1 MRTYLGILAR
11 HALVIV
17 TMALAISVLTPAA
30 EAATQTQS
38 EQFIDQNI
46 QKGLAILNNRSLS
59 EAQRRDQFSHFL
71 LDLTDM
77 RRIAMYTLGQYRRGA
92 SQADLDQFAT
102 AFRDYAS
109 SVYQSYFQRY
119 SGQRLQVVGSA
130 PGSSATNS
138 IVRTVL
144 IDPNERGQ
152 QPEID
157 FRVYTDRGQ
166 PQVLD
171 FSYSGI
177 WLAETERNDFTGFLG
192 QNGGDLHALIAH
204 LNQLA
209 QQFRSGQVP
218 QGPGPTG
225 ASPTGNGRQG

>member
-17 TMALAISVLTPAA
+17 TMALAISVLVPAA
-30 EAATQTQS
+30 DAATQTQS
-38 EQFIDQNI
+38 EQYIDQNI
-46 QKGLAILNNRSLS
+46 QKGLGILNNHSLS
-59 EAQRRDQFSHFL
+59 EAQRRDQFSRFL
-71 LDLTDM
+71 LNLTDM
-77 RRIAMYTLGQYRRGA
+77 HRIAMYTLGQYRRGA
-92 SQADLDQFAT
+92 SQTDLDQFSQAFQDYAT
-102 AFRDYAS
+102 A
-109 SVYQSYFQRY
+109 VYQSYFSRY
-119 SGQRLQVVGSA
+119 SGQKLQVIGSA

-152 QPEID
+152 QPEVD

-171 FSYSGI
+171 FSYGGI

-192 QNGGDLHALIAH
+192 QNGGDLHALITH
-204 LNQLA
+204 LNQLS

-218 QGPGPTG
+218 QGTAP
-225 ASPTGNGRQG
+225 AAQRQG

>member
-17 TMALAISVLTPAA
+17 TMALAISVLVPAA
-30 EAATQTQS
+30 DAATQTQS
-38 EQFIDQNI
+38 EQYIDQNI
-46 QKGLAILNNRSLS
+46 QKGLGILNNRSLS
-59 EAQRRDQFSHFL
+59 EAQRRDQFSRFL
-71 LDLTDM
+71 LNLTDM
-77 RRIAMYTLGQYRRGA
+77 HRIAMYTLGQYRRGA
-92 SQADLDQFAT
+92 SQTDLDQFSQAFQDYAT
-102 AFRDYAS
+102 A
-109 SVYQSYFQRY
+109 VYQSYFSRY
-119 SGQRLQVVGSA
+119 SGQKLQVIGSA

-152 QPEID
+152 QPEVD

-171 FSYSGI
+171 FSYGGI

-192 QNGGDLHALIAH
+192 QNGGDLHALITH
-204 LNQLA
+204 LNQLS

-218 QGPGPTG
+218 QGTAP
-225 ASPTGNGRQG
+225 AAQRQG